1 MIRANDSGL
10 ASPPPPVIDE
20 PPRRGLLT
28 SRNIIILVGV
38 IAWIA
43 VLVLFIVPQLTRR
56 QAAAPIATPAALISQ
71 QAAAGGVG
79 SAPKAVPAPDLVMG
93 SRVFN
98 LSGATAGFKYVKLS
112 VVVQFADDNGQFAK
126 AKGDS
131 LKKMEDQFAADNAGT
146 IAAFNDIMTT
156 VVSSKTAAEL
166 ATPQGKENLRQEL
179 VTRFNQALAAGGS
192 REHVTYVIFSDFVM
206 Q

>member
-10 ASPPPPVIDE
+10 ASPPPPVVDE

-28 SRNIIILVGV
+28 SRNIIILIGV

-43 VLVLFIVPQLTRR
+43 VLVLFVVPQLTKR
-56 QAAAPIATPAALISQ
+56 QAAAPALPQTAAISQ
-71 QAAAGGVG
+71 AAAAGGVG
-79 SAPKAVPAPDLVMG
+79 SAPKAVPSPELVLG

-112 VVVQFADDNGQFAK
+112 MVAQFSDETGSFAK

-131 LKKMEDQFAADNAGT
+131 LTKMEASFAGDNAGT
-146 IAAFNDIMTT
+146 LSAFNDIMTT
-156 VVSSKTAAEL
+156 VVSSKTAADL
-166 ATPQGKENLRQEL
+166 ATPQGKESLRQEL
-179 VTRFNQALAAGGS
+179 VSRFNQALAAGGS
-192 REHVTYVIFSDFVM
+192 KQHVTYIIFSDFVM